1 MRGSSNRLHRY
12 ASHRA
17 TMWKPPAVIA
27 EFAATFVVAGVV
39 VAGGVRAWN
48 TYETDIRP
56 FARVVPTF
64 TPTPIPDPEKAR
76 AEGRRLR
83 LVLDGLGAANAFRA
97 AGQRDWAIERYREV
111 LQVDPGNLDARAGLR
126 ELGVVAPPVAVL
138 NTPVP
143 SPTPLEPTNTP
154 TRR

>member
-1 MRGSSNRLHRY
+1 
-12 ASHRA
+12 
-17 TMWKPPAVIA
+17 MWKPPAVVA
-27 EFAATFVVAGVV
+27 EYGLTVLVAAAVLGL
-39 VAGGVRAWN
+39 GVRAWG

-64 TPTPIPDPEKAR
+64 TPTPVPDLEKAR

-126 ELGVVAPPVAVL
+126 DLGVTPPPVAVL

>member
-1 MRGSSNRLHRY
+1 
-12 ASHRA
+12 
-17 TMWKPPAVIA
+17 MWKPPAVVA
-27 EFAATFVVAGVV
+27 EYAFTFLVAAAVLGFGI
-39 VAGGVRAWN
+39 RAWGA
-48 TYETDIRP
+48 YEADIRP

-64 TPTPIPDPEKAR
+64 TPTPVPDPEKAR

-97 AGQRDWAIERYREV
+97 AGQREWAIERYREV

-126 ELGVVAPPVAVL
+126 DLGVIPPPVAVL

>member
-1 MRGSSNRLHRY
+1 
-12 ASHRA
+12 
-17 TMWKPPAVIA
+17 MWKPPAVIA
-27 EFAATFVVAGVV
+27 EFAVTFSVAAAVIAIG
-39 VAGGVRAWN
+39 ARAWD
-48 TYETDIRP
+48 TYETEIRP

-64 TPTPIPDPEKAR
+64 TPTPVPDHEKAR

-83 LVLDGLGAANAFRA
+83 LILDGLGAANAFRA

-126 ELGVVAPPVAVL
+126 DLGVAAPPVGVL

-143 SPTPLEPTNTP
+143 SPTTAQPTNTP

>member
-1 MRGSSNRLHRY
+1 
-12 ASHRA
+12 
-17 TMWKPPAVIA
+17 MWKPPAIVA
-27 EFAATFVVAGVV
+27 EYTLTFVVAG
-39 VAGGVRAWN
+39 ALLAIGASAWN

-64 TPTPIPDPEKAR
+64 TPTPLPDPEKSR

-83 LVLDGLGAANAFRA
+83 LVIDGLGAANAFRA

-111 LQVDPGNLDARAGLR
+111 LEVDPGNLDARAGLR
-126 ELGVVAPPVAVL
+126 DLGVMPPPVAVL

>member
-1 MRGSSNRLHRY
+1 
-12 ASHRA
+12 
-17 TMWKPPAVIA
+17 MWKPPAVVAEYAVTFIA
-27 EFAATFVVAGVV
+27 AAAVFGLGAS
-39 VAGGVRAWN
+39 AW
-48 TYETDIRP
+48 TAYETDIRP

-64 TPTPIPDPEKAR
+64 TPTPLPDPEKSR

-83 LVLDGLGAANAFRA
+83 LVIDSLGAANAYRI
-97 AGQRDWAIERYREV
+97 AGKRDWAIERYLAV
-111 LQVDPGNLDARAGLR
+111 LEIDPGNLDARAGLR
-126 ELGVVAPPVAVL
+126 DLGVTPPPVAIL